1 MEQSEEAKKMHEEFD
16 MLPLL
21 IDILKDILTAGT
33 NQEATRLGD
42 VSATALALKT
52 KYDDAARLL
61 ASLPGVDVSLDG
73 QQEEIRKAKEQLRQ
87 KSEMMELY
95 STTLFRGT
103 DEPRAQLND
112 VFSRKN
118 L

>member
-1 MEQSEEAKKMHEEFD
+1 MEQSDEARKIHEEFD

-33 NQEATRLGD
+33 NQEATRVGD
-42 VSATALALKT
+42 VSATATALKL
-52 KYDDAARLL
+52 KYEDAARIL
-61 ASLPGVDVSLDG
+61 ATLRGIDVSLEG
-73 QQEEIRKAKEQLRQ
+73 QQDEIRKAKELLRQ

-95 STTLFRGT
+95 SNTLFRGT
-103 DEPRAQLND
+103 DEPRAPIND